1 MSEQRQLDLERE
13 FSSLCPE
20 DAFKTKEISPSELK
34 FHSMALNHPNTTG
47 WNVQSSSEVSPD
59 GRAFRAETV
68 AKTDGMEKID
78 GGKVEFKGHNEQ
90 RSSGSHQGDDKNF
103 VKKSAE
109 SSKTHLE
116 EKVVTGDENSRRSEV
131 RMSSTTS
138 SSSSKV
144 VQSSSTT
151 DYDNENFSDNS
162 KYFDDLKRD
171 QARKAQSYQQEIKQ
185 NQQSDLKQNHQVVD
199 QRRRE
204 TEQHINNRE
213 ERSVHNSVQAHE
225 TREVSKNYVDM
236 DKASPEYQRHVQYLM
251 SQPGEVV
258 SNTVE
263 YIKPNV
269 KMITTVKHLPDGT
282 IVRSK
287 RYETEEINSAG
298 SNHGNIQTAAR
309 PDKVEK
315 STGSTRRPSAD
326 VVDNFSTVPRS
337 TDLQSQEAKFSTVKK
352 SHQKFSTESKSQT
365 IHETK
370 ERSDVPESSVR
381 HFHPDSLHQPPTDSN
396 TPRTEMP
403 PHSKNTVEY
412 NEPIYQ
418 EKQPRNSQDIKQNL
432 KELHVPTEEGEMI
445 IVTSEK
451 RRDVK
456 QQSKSERIVEREVI
470 IDEAHQQNERYRQI
484 ANRPSE
490 HPNSPQ
496 YTISKAQPNVSP
508 RSHKVREQP
517 EPIIPHSSVHVD
529 DNVSIASS
537 EKSYTNKRNFTSE
550 FEITPSRTPSSAEPV
565 VNDNWKV
572 PVTSQGSRNIPVI
585 ERDIPNNAS
594 QKYPKMRDTKPIP
607 STSPVKKP
615 GSTTVEATRNVI
627 QKEKELDAA
636 HRAFAASLRGPSAVD
651 SRRESYSDT
660 QKHTPRSSIS
670 SNKTFRRDMREGS
683 NDSTAPSDHSRITT
697 NTVTKPTS
705 SRHTPTKHTVHT
717 TKKDHNLDDTNDV
730 TYSPRNTKS
739 PSPSKSVTS
748 TSSATRMSKTIPRD
762 VPKPDN
768 QSSKPVNSIPL
779 SINVPLTSLSKSAI
793 KSDNFAIHPR
803 LSQSDAIEEPC
814 IKKTYYL
821 LGPSDSLATQ
831 QTAEKPS
838 STTSALNSRVRTNSK
853 TKIPFDN
860 DNPAEFH
867 SQPLSEPPRKTTP
880 NDKTL
885 SKHILSAEPK
895 TPVSD
900 IETLSI
906 TSTDFKHDRKVS
918 PQTSEYG
925 VPEFQIMNEDVD
937 SSPQTYTKMRTR
949 KSMTPSDKTS
959 DNYVVGTVESSKSS
973 PNKPRQTSGNMTS
986 SKPINQKP
994 SVENCPKIGTVRNQ
1008 RNEKS
1013 NPQSSPKKVAQIT
1026 NKKTS
1031 PKENLHSSNSKY
1043 IRNDK
1048 QEKFINQTII
1058 KKPLKKPD
1066 SYNAEIGI
1074 MSNETPSKTKG
1085 LRTPANEKTPQHH
1098 LQNGINQKPLSNG
1111 NEKMPKEKYPSDQF
1125 EQINQQSL
1133 SEQTLLVDDYEV
1145 TGITHESPEAQDN
1158 YYDREGFNREFQDIE
1173 KYSDSNLSDREKSPE
1188 FLESTKT
1195 FRSSNISKNIE
1206 NSKFIN
1212 QERFLTDVT
1221 HDNNQTMKS
1230 KKFDNKSLS
1239 YTQPE
1244 IDSYRSK
1251 EPSPKK
1257 DTENIQI
1264 SSHQMKLTGST
1275 DRNKKQDSSE
1285 KSVKTVFK
1293 DDKIHEDKF
1302 SDMNKPDKTYENLDN
1317 EKEPFDLPKTQ
1328 TRSPIPQEKPK
1339 ICKVDTE
1346 FPVEPSGQT
1355 SMEYKFRYD
1364 SDNVKR
1370 PTTKPTEQATNE
1382 QYTDDEDGNNLK
1394 DNSTKSSTLKTN
1406 LTTTEELPKYKKPDT
1421 VSSSVTKMIET
1432 FESSARSTKYDN
1444 DIKNN
1449 DEKVQKQPFVNN
1461 LDIEENPSEQFPLE
1475 EAADG
1480 LLLSKLSEPSI
1491 SIQQTSNFR
1500 KKGVSHRETFEE
1512 RCRQILG
1519 MEDYGNVHGTFKNR
1533 SRPSTE
1539 PGDNV
1544 DDNNLELQ
1552 INLVDSVNDDDKRE
1566 KHPKPSVERDFK
1578 TNEVNS
1584 ADYKT
1589 GARVPFESDRLNKRK
1604 SLDSQVQSTDN
1615 SCENTDDSEYGGQKK
1630 PVNSETTPENYNY
1643 YNKTEQEAEI
1653 SPKQVSRK
1661 SHIITS
1667 RKNKIDKLSKTPA
1680 SSSKT
1685 SKSTK
1690 NISVM
1695 KPVRKSST
1703 EQVTHAD
1710 VPAKTDDVDNSLP
1723 DPDCESYLSRRRSSN
1738 ISVNT
1743 EIIIDHTAPNNSTD
1757 GGVKGPQILNRH
1769 DSKNTNSCTLKE
1781 KIAQRNLITERK
1793 DSAPVN
1799 RVTRSL
1805 KDLKVSRS
1813 SSEKIIKITGKPSE
1827 KTAATVSSE
1836 RRPKKC
1842 FATKTINLAAEDRL
1856 SLSSKDMENVV
1867 IDIQHAKS
1875 SREASPDKI
1884 VPTPVPIEVDVG
1896 KPRYP
1901 DLVQEPEDE
1910 PRNKSIEK
1918 NIPIFEEETNAYV
1931 RCHVSEVNL
1940 QNQTNVTDS
1949 HLVDTQ
1955 HEPDDSPSVVM
1966 TDDDECLLTVQEK
1979 VSKFSQASEEIRKPK
1994 SISKPYNKI
2003 TNASKVGKTDDKE
2016 LFVSHDK
2023 RNLDSVP
2030 ITEGSTFE
2038 TLNINANISDG
2049 VLRELSTTVK
2059 LAPSTPQKSPEL
2071 VRHISKHMTTSY
2083 QAEEDLEEIERNS
2096 KQSVNITKNSVP
2108 QKLEKFSV
2116 DDSKDKMIP
2125 HTATHTN
2132 EIEMRRQNDILSR
2145 PSVFQARLAPRP
2157 NSMPAPTEARKSQ
2170 IARHVIDDI
2179 ESDYKRHIDGKPVS
2193 KDEELNENLGQ
2204 AHLTH
2209 KTPKSPSPTE
2219 QNFPRDV
2226 SFKHQQSIETRVS
2239 SNSINQ
2245 SLKKSELPGNQVT
2258 DYPNVSSTHPQ
2269 HSGADM
2275 SAKMVLDTAKPVS
2288 KYTNGSV
2295 TSRRNIFENHITM
2308 SKTNKKL
2315 DSSAPLFAGKRPSYM
2330 DHTKSS
2336 LEHTRRDSL
2345 EINKSNFLRKLSRD
2359 DETHTQ
2365 NERATAV
2372 KFDIP
2377 QAVGKAINL
2386 TGDVGEETN
2395 VEQIFDITILEQ
2407 MLEETTSYELRR
2419 RIRAQIRLVRKDST
2433 NDDNYKTTS
2442 HITNFDLSDKE
2453 FSDSIIESERS
2464 NSPKHKTIRSDLKK
2478 EIRQETDSQKVV
2490 GKVKSITSETVDS
2503 NDVEVSKSLK
2513 NPKYSSPHVSSNLG
2527 KPYPSQSA
2535 DSNPDRRNLRKT
2547 HEVCTSSQRR
2557 SPSPKSPER
2566 SLDGKHSR
2574 EFHLESQKTKESNVS
2589 TRSRSQH
2596 NKSPEIYADRHSRE
2610 TMSGN
2615 QKMQQENVSSHSGI
2629 QRNRYSER
2637 KPDSCNSNHIN
2648 IEAQKLSE
2656 KNFTSESRSQSKKQ
2670 SQHSHDGYDS
2680 YDSTSEMKERSI
2692 SPESRSL
2699 TRKLSERNS
2708 DYLQAHSCTLECQK
2722 IAQTNVCPQLPIQSK
2737 RSPKQSPDR
2746 SNVRQA
2752 TADTRKL
2759 HDRKVGSQ
2767 SETQFKKS
2775 PERGPFSSKPRKISP
2790 SGPQSKR
2797 SPERTS
2803 DCSKLQYG
2811 SPSRSQPIKSRERSP
2826 DHNDNKATLWE
2837 QTTTN
2842 RRNTSPPSRSQHHPK
2857 ESLPFAPNHSAKEVN
2872 VSRTVS
2878 PDAKRAVTTREHTIS
2893 SQQKIQRVSSG
2904 SPENVSST
2912 AKSNVRQEYGLKK
2925 TAKQKYETDSKI
2937 DAKVPIWVNRS
2948 NVLKPK
2954 ASRKSTPANGEAP
2967 TIYNKTA
2974 KTTFTQKEI
2983 STKQE
2988 QDSVISSYGIGP
3000 TDENGLP
3007 LFGIKALKKK
3017 PTLKPSDITEEV
3029 TGYVIE
3035 ERSYSDNKTA
3045 PIKQRQEFYY
3055 STNPNQL
3062 KQLTNQISEKKS
3074 TYQDNYM
3081 LDRKDDEF
3089 SGTANITYVSHSR
3102 ENEKNDKNLYRETSP
3117 NLKKDRSDFYQTSE
3131 EDNYKISTMDDD
3143 DSDPYQ
3149 SYHIIDDNESARET
3163 DEIQQV
3169 FTTTTKSFLNS
3180 EEKVMHNVSDVL
3192 ELMKNADNVVEE
3204 GDTASD
3210 QEARALLNKFLGA
3223 SIIMKGAEAATSQIY
3238 QKNNTTDD
3246 SNRLERQ
3253 EVKIIRKTKTKTGNS
3268 SSSVSRTTCD
3278 LEEIWDEYIL
3288 KELLDQAKT
3297 YEERRKIRARLR
3309 ELMAEREERNSQS
3322 DKLSESE
3329 VEKKVVVQ
3337 EEEEQEE
3344 EEEEEDETSASESE
3358 EVIEESSPDIKEKE
3372 TSTID
3377 LKSEQRSEQI
3387 HDRINL
3393 VKLFN
3398 DNDDPK
3404 VNHKY
3409 TVKEVEIKAG
3419 TKEPKQNTLDINSA
3433 DCASSS
3439 SMSYAKN
3446 KFFAATNCNAAFSKP
3461 YLGKDTQKCDDTV
3474 LLHTLGVPQKE
3485 DSGTESG
3492 EDLRLLCNH
3501 LQITNNSNIIDDVTS
3516 ALKRLER
3523 YLNDGSDI
3531 TAVDSEKRRVLLALV
3546 SRLQAALKSPEKL
3559 AEIAAAMSEIDDANK
3574 IVYGETSSP
3583 EADSHRS
3590 NNKHRLGKRRGRAN
3604 RHTIDVTREEL
3615 ADARRYMLDME
3626 TMESFSPG
3634 IEVSTDAQYQ
3644 CFSAPRKLSYDGA
3657 MNEQNSTNYSILS
3670 QCKTNS
3676 VENAPKPNWVNHNK
3690 LYTYPVA
3697 NTSETSQP
3705 ISGNYLLN
3713 INKNLSE
3720 RVVKQTSWPP
3730 EDSQETNCYE
3740 NSPVKSVRFS
3750 NKKYLMKRA
3759 NTIDIPKAKKHSNGE
3774 YYDSEDDDKSRSIG
3788 LKRTIQVDIKKPVG
3802 NVVPPFEPKTENDRK
3817 FLSFINKH
3825 SDRPSLSWNTSRPV
3839 SNWSNKFGSLKHT
3852 FEVGATPTPT
3862 ANKPPQ
3868 APGHVSNKNHWN
3880 KYTSNHE
3887 ISQAQPTFTETRRRL
3902 DQKRLEIQSRE
3913 RDAVHPVLKPIALI
3927 NQFKHAPNS
3936 GFKHVDST
3944 ECKKTSTY
3952 KPEPQMTANSNVK
3965 TWKSPPPRSENHS
3978 TFSPPLSSEFNAP
3991 KIVYSNPDF
4000 YAKRNML
4007 EERSINDGVS
4017 QVQRHNSLRSS
4028 NLNKL
4033 QIDEKK
4039 KRPSLPNTADPFVGQ
4054 QIPSLQNM
4062 QRNVSNFSSMPAMKN
4077 ISLPYGTLSTN
4088 AYASQP
4094 CLSAAVEND
4103 MSDTLNR
4110 VREDSLTNPKAIPLI
4125 LTLANPLYCPDMAPA
4140 DVNEISR
4147 ASKSLQ
4153 NNELTHSVQT
4163 SDSPRT
4169 SNHLTEYHAISKV
4182 MGKPQCQ
4189 TAVTIGKRTAYRND
4203 EDMFSKNSASAK
4215 NLLTTM
4221 KNIAKSNGES
4231 KPFKGIVFSPKVE
4244 IPQEDDSAYAE
4255 VNGVNYEDNRKS
4267 SLHHDQHTP
4276 KLTSTSGQTLGSFE
4290 PQSMV
4295 SRVGPSISYRS
4306 EEGNQTEKPRLTSD
4320 VNCDTSY
4327 VVYNNVS
4334 APSTSWFSQSSVIDE
4349 NKTFRDNGDM
4359 LKNVKEKDKQQ
4370 IINYENSL
4378 NTSQT
4383 QLKRGTPH
4391 YTATSTVN
4399 QSKTPYQSVQPV
4411 LANHLS
4417 HITKSNIPVELQ
4429 KGQEHKSS
4437 HIYDDRIIMT
4447 HSEHQPDPRSVY
4459 ISATAPDTPD
4469 IVKSSLPKDDSQ
4481 VILKKFGP
4489 PQRHHYMPNA
4499 YQNPYNNNI
4508 KSQSTATNTSSSKYV
4523 YKKPQEQHNKIE
4535 QNVPCSETMAED
4547 FIPRNIV
4554 YNNVY
4559 NFTLMSK
4566 RQDNENII
4574 PNNHLRSIKL
4584 RKCDSWNQIPELS
4597 NAHCNNTSATF
4608 KSISTVESSEL
4619 KRSKSGHNLAAPKM
4633 FEAGINKAE
4642 IREKQKTVAA
4652 YFSGQKSPTY
4662 QVANQAE
4669 TQAVQMRK
4677 SSVNRNKANEKFT
4690 ANRKS
4695 YVASSPTVFPIGC
4708 SGGSAL
4714 SRSATMPHIAN
4725 LNLLDESNVE
4735 DAFEQLIMGS

>member
-1 MSEQRQLDLERE
+1 MSDQRQLDLERE

-20 DAFKTKEISPSELK
+20 DSFKTKELSPSELK

-90 RSSGSHQGDDKNF
+90 CSSGSHQGDDKNF

-171 QARKAQSYQQEIKQ
+171 QSRKAQSYQQEIKQ
-185 NQQSDLKQNHQVVD
+185 NQQSDIKQNHQVVD

-204 TEQHINNRE
+204 TEQHINNRQ

-287 RYETEEINSAG
+287 RYETEEVNSSG
-298 SNHGNIQTAAR
+298 SNHGNVQTPTR
-309 PDKVEK
+309 PDKIEK
-315 STGSTRRPSAD
+315 PIGSTRRPSAD
-326 VVDNFSTVPRS
+326 VVDNFSNAPRS
-337 TDLQSQEAKFSTVKK
+337 IDLQSQEAKFSTVKK

-365 IHETK
+365 IHESK

-381 HFHPDSLHQPPTDSN
+381 HFHPESSRQPSTDSS
-396 TPRTEMP
+396 TPQMEMP
-403 PHSKNTVEY
+403 PRFKNTVEY
-412 NEPIYQ
+412 TEPIYQ
-418 EKQPRNSQDIKQNL
+418 EKQPLNSQDTKQNI
-432 KELHVPTEEGEMI
+432 KELHVPTEEGETI

-456 QQSKSERIVEREVI
+456 QQSKSERIVETEVI

-484 ANRPSE
+484 GNRPSE

-496 YTISKAQPNVSP
+496 YTMSKAQPNISP

-537 EKSYTNKRNFTSE
+537 EKLYTNKRNFTSE
-550 FEITPSRTPSSAEPV
+550 FEITPSLTPSSAEPV
-565 VNDNWKV
+565 VTDNWKA

-585 ERDIPNNAS
+585 ERDIPNDGS
-594 QKYPKMRDTKPIP
+594 QKQPTMRDTKPTL

-615 GSTTVEATRNVI
+615 GSTTAEATRNII

-717 TKKDHNLDDTNDV
+717 TKKDHYLDDTNDV

-762 VPKPDN
+762 VPKP
-768 QSSKPVNSIPL
+768 
-779 SINVPLTSLSKSAI
+779 
-793 KSDNFAIHPR
+793 
-803 LSQSDAIEEPC
+803 
-814 IKKTYYL
+814 
-821 LGPSDSLATQ
+821 
-831 QTAEKPS
+831 EKPS

-918 PQTSEYG
+918 PQISEYG

-937 SSPQTYTKMRTR
+937 SSPQMYTKMRTR

-959 DNYVVGTVESSKSS
+959 DNYKVSAVESPKAS
-973 PNKPRQTSGNMTS
+973 PNKPRQTSGNMTPNKS
-986 SKPINQKP
+986 INQKP
-994 SVENCPKIGTVRNQ
+994 SAENCQKNGTIRNQ
-1008 RNEKS
+1008 RNDKS

-1031 PKENLHSSNSKY
+1031 SPKENLSSSSSKY
-1043 IRNDK
+1043 IRNEK
-1048 QEKFINQTII
+1048 QEKFTNQTII
-1058 KKPLKKPD
+1058 KKPLRKPD
-1066 SYNAEIGI
+1066 SYNAEIAI

-1085 LRTPANEKTPQHH
+1085 LRTPANRKSPEHH
-1098 LQNGINQKPLSNG
+1098 FQNGINQKPLSNG
-1111 NEKMPKEKYPSDQF
+1111 NEKVPKEKYPSDQF
-1125 EQINQQSL
+1125 EQIDQQSL
-1133 SEQTLLVDDYEV
+1133 SEETLLVDEYEV
-1145 TGITHESPEAQDN
+1145 TGRIHETPEAQDN
-1158 YYDREGFNREFQDIE
+1158 YYDRQGFNREFQDFD
-1173 KYSDSNLSDREKSPE
+1173 KYSDSNLSDREKSPK
-1188 FLESTKT
+1188 FSESTKT
-1195 FRSSNISKNIE
+1195 FRSANISKNIE

-1221 HDNNQTMKS
+1221 HDNDQTMNL
-1230 KKFDNKSLS
+1230 KKIDNKSLS

-1244 IDSYRSK
+1244 IDSYRRK

-1264 SSHQMKLTGST
+1264 SSHQIKLTGST
-1275 DRNKKQDSSE
+1275 DRNKKEDSSE
-1285 KSVKTVFK
+1285 KSIKTTVK
-1293 DDKIHEDKF
+1293 DDRTHEDK
-1302 SDMNKPDKTYENLDN
+1302 SSYMKKPDETHEYLEN
-1317 EKEPFDLPKTQ
+1317 EKETFNLPKTQ

-1339 ICKVDTE
+1339 ICKMDTD
-1346 FPVEPSGQT
+1346 FTQKTPVEPSGQT
-1355 SMEYKFRYD
+1355 SMEYKFYHD
-1364 SDNVKR
+1364 ADNIKR
-1370 PTTKPTEQATNE
+1370 PTSKPTEKATNE

-1394 DNSTKSSTLKTN
+1394 DNSTKPTILKTN

-1421 VSSSVTKMIET
+1421 VSSSVIKMIET
-1432 FESSARSTKYDN
+1432 FETSAGSTKYDN

-1449 DEKVQKQPFVNN
+1449 HEKVQKQPFVNN
-1461 LDIEENPSEQFPLE
+1461 LEIEGNSGEQVPLE

-1480 LLLSKLSEPSI
+1480 LLLSKASEPSN
-1491 SIQQTSNFR
+1491 SIQHKSNFR

-1519 MEDYGNVHGTFKNR
+1519 MEDYGTVHGTFKNR

-1539 PGDNV
+1539 PGDDM
-1544 DDNNLELQ
+1544 DDKNLELE
-1552 INLVDSVNDDDKRE
+1552 INLVDSVHDDDNRE
-1566 KHPKPSVERDFK
+1566 KYPKPSVEKDFK
-1578 TNEVNS
+1578 PSEMNA

-1589 GARVPFESDRLNKRK
+1589 GARVPFETDRLSKRK
-1604 SLDSQVQSTDN
+1604 SLDSQVRETESPDN

-1630 PVNSETTPENYNY
+1630 TLDYEKTPENSNY
-1643 YNKTEQEAEI
+1643 YNKTEQKAEI

-1667 RKNKIDKLSKTPA
+1667 RKNKIDKPSKTLASPSKTP
-1680 SSSKT
+1680 
-1685 SKSTK
+1685 KSTK
-1690 NISVM
+1690 NVSVI
-1695 KPVRKSST
+1695 KPVRST
-1703 EQVTHAD
+1703 EQVTHID
-1710 VPAKTDDVDNSLP
+1710 VPSKTDDVDNGLP

-1743 EIIIDHTAPNNSTD
+1743 EIIIDHTAPNMSTD
-1757 GGVKGPQILNRH
+1757 GGVKGPQTLNRH

-1827 KTAATVSSE
+1827 KIAPTVSSE

-1842 FATKTINLAAEDRL
+1842 FATKTINLASEDRL
-1856 SLSSKDMENVV
+1856 SLSSKDMENVI

-1884 VPTPVPIEVDVG
+1884 VPTPVPTELDVG

-1949 HLVDTQ
+1949 HFMDIPY
-1955 HEPDDSPSVVM
+1955 EPDNSPSIVM

-1994 SISKPYNKI
+1994 SISKPYNK
-2003 TNASKVGKTDDKE
+2003 TANASKVDKTDDKE
-2016 LFVSHDK
+2016 FFVSHDK
-2023 RNLDSVP
+2023 RNLDSAPV
-2030 ITEGSTFE
+2030 TEGSTFE

-2083 QAEEDLEEIERNS
+2083 QAEEDLEEIESNS
-2096 KQSVNITKNSVP
+2096 KKSVHVTKNLVP
-2108 QKLEKFSV
+2108 QKLEKFSP
-2116 DDSKDKMIP
+2116 DDLKDKMIP
-2125 HTATHTN
+2125 HTASHTTD
-2132 EIEMRRQNDILSR
+2132 IEMRRQNDILSR

-2157 NSMPAPTEARKSQ
+2157 NSMPVPTEARTSQ
-2170 IARHVIDDI
+2170 IARHVVDDI
-2179 ESDYKRHIDGKPVS
+2179 ESDYKRHIGGKPVS
-2193 KDEELNENLGQ
+2193 KDAEPKEKLGQ
-2204 AHLTH
+2204 VHLTH
-2209 KTPKSPSPTE
+2209 KTPKSPSPTK
-2219 QNFPRDV
+2219 QNFPTDV
-2226 SFKHQQSIETRVS
+2226 SFKHQQSIETKVS
-2239 SNSINQ
+2239 SSSINQ
-2245 SLKKSELPGNQVT
+2245 SLKKSEAPGNQVT

-2269 HSGADM
+2269 HSDADI
-2275 SAKMVLDTAKPVS
+2275 SAKMVLDTAKPVP

-2345 EINKSNFLRKLSRD
+2345 EVNKSNFLRKPSRD

-2365 NERATAV
+2365 NERATSV

-2386 TGDVGEETN
+2386 TGDVGEEVN
-2395 VEQIFDITILEQ
+2395 VEEIFDINVLEQ
-2407 MLEETTSYELRR
+2407 MLEESTSYELRR
-2419 RIRAQIRLVRKDST
+2419 RIRAQIRLLRKDST
-2433 NDDNYKTTS
+2433 NDENYKTNS
-2442 HITNFDLSDKE
+2442 HITSFEQSDKE
-2453 FSDSIIESERS
+2453 FGDSRIESERS
-2464 NSPKHKTIRSDLKK
+2464 HSPKHKMIRSDLKK
-2478 EIRQETDSQKVV
+2478 EIRQETDSQTVV
-2490 GKVKSITSETVDS
+2490 GKVKSFTFETVDS

-2513 NPKYSSPHVSSNLG
+2513 NPKYSSPHISSNV
-2527 KPYPSQSA
+2527 KKTYPSQSP
-2535 DSNPDRRNLRKT
+2535 DSSPDRRNSRKT

-2566 SLDGKHSR
+2566 RFDDKSLR
-2574 EFHLESQKTKESNVS
+2574 EFQLESQRMKESNVS
-2589 TRSRSQH
+2589 TYSRSQH
-2596 NKSPEIYADRHSRE
+2596 NKSSEIDADRHSRE
-2610 TMSGN
+2610 PMQKH
-2615 QKMQQENVSSHSGI
+2615 QKMQQGNVSPRSGT

-2637 KPDSCNSNHIN
+2637 KLDGCNSNHVS

-2656 KNFTSESRSQSKKQ
+2656 KNFTSESRSQLKKQ
-2670 SQHSHDGYDS
+2670 SQHSHNGYDS
-2680 YDSTSEMKERSI
+2680 YDSASEMKDRSI

-2708 DYLQAHSCTLECQK
+2708 DYQQTHSCTLECQK
-2722 IAQTNVCPQLPIQSK
+2722 IAQSNVCPQLTIQSK

-2746 SNVRQA
+2746 SNIREA

-2759 HDRKVGSQ
+2759 HDRKVSSQ

-2775 PERGPFSSKPRKISP
+2775 PERSPSSSKARKISP

-2797 SPERTS
+2797 SPERSS
-2803 DCSKLQYG
+2803 DCSKVQYA
-2811 SPSRSQPIKSRERSP
+2811 SPPKSQPIKSRELSP
-2826 DHNDNKATLWE
+2826 DHNDSKANLWE
-2837 QTTTN
+2837 QKIN
-2842 RRNTSPPSRSQHHPK
+2842 RRNVSPPSRSQHPPK
-2857 ESLPFAPNHSAKEVN
+2857 ENLSFVPDHSAKEVN
-2872 VSRTVS
+2872 ISRTVS
-2878 PDAKRAVTTREHTIS
+2878 PDAKRAVTMREHTIS
-2893 SQQKIQRVSSG
+2893 SQQKIQRVISG

-2912 AKSNVRQEYGLKK
+2912 PKSNVRQEYVLKK
-2925 TAKQKYETDSKI
+2925 TAKQKYETDSKT

-2954 ASRKSTPANGEAP
+2954 ASRKSTPANAEVP

-3074 TYQDNYM
+3074 TYQDNYI
-3081 LDRKDDEF
+3081 LNRKDDEKSMKEF
-3089 SGTANITYVSHSR
+3089 SGSENIAYVSHSR

-3131 EDNYKISTMDDD
+3131 EDNYKISTMTTDDD

-3149 SYHIIDDNESARET
+3149 IYHTINDNESARET
-3163 DEIQQV
+3163 DEIQQI
-3169 FTTTTKSFLNS
+3169 FTSTTKSFLNS

-3246 SNRLERQ
+3246 SNRLEHQ

-3309 ELMAEREERNSQS
+3309 ELMAEREEKNSQS

-3337 EEEEQEE
+3337 EEEE
-3344 EEEEEDETSASESE
+3344 EEEEDETSASESAK
-3358 EVIEESSPDIKEKE
+3358 VIEESSADNKKKE

-3398 DNDDPK
+3398 DNNDDPK
-3404 VNHKY
+3404 IID

-3419 TKEPKQNTLDINSA
+3419 IKEPIQNTVDINSV

-3461 YLGKDTQKCDDTV
+3461 FLGKDTQKCDDTV

-3604 RHTIDVTREEL
+3604 RHTIGVTREEL

-3634 IEVSTDAQYQ
+3634 IDVSTDAQYQ

-3657 MNEQNSTNYSILS
+3657 MNEQNATNYSILS
-3670 QCKTNS
+3670 QCKTNN
-3676 VENAPKPNWVNHNK
+3676 VENAPKPNWINHNK
-3690 LYTYPVA
+3690 LYTYPAA

-3713 INKNLSE
+3713 INKNRSE

-3730 EDSQETNCYE
+3730 EDSQEMNSYE

-3759 NTIDIPKAKKHSNGE
+3759 NTIDIPKVKKHSNGE
-3774 YYDSEDDDKSRSIG
+3774 YYDSEDDDKSRFIG

-3825 SDRPSLSWNTSRPV
+3825 SDRPSLSWNSSRPV

-3852 FEVGATPTPT
+3852 FEVGATATAT

-3887 ISQAQPTFTETRRRL
+3887 INQTQPIFAETRRRL
-3902 DQKRLEIQSRE
+3902 DQKRLDMQSRE
-3913 RDAVHPVLKPIALI
+3913 RDAMHPVLKPIAMI

-3944 ECKKTSTY
+3944 EFKKTSTY
-3952 KPEPQMTANSNVK
+3952 NPDPQLTTNGNVN
-3965 TWKSPPPRSENHS
+3965 TWKSPPPRSENYS
-3978 TFSPPLSSEFNAP
+3978 TFSPPLSLEFNAP

-4017 QVQRHNSLRSS
+4017 QIQRHNSLRSS

-4033 QIDEKK
+4033 QLDEKK
-4039 KRPSLPNTADPFVGQ
+4039 KRPSLPNTGDPFAGQ
-4054 QIPSLQNM
+4054 HIPSLQNI
-4062 QRNVSNFSSMPAMKN
+4062 QQNVSNFSSMPATKN
-4077 ISLPYGTLSTN
+4077 ISLPYGSLSTN
-4088 AYASQP
+4088 TYASQP

-4110 VREDSLTNPKAIPLI
+4110 FREDSLTNPKAIPLI
-4125 LTLANPLYCPDMAPA
+4125 LTLDNPLYCPDMTAA
-4140 DVNEISR
+4140 DLNVNSR

-4153 NNELTHSVQT
+4153 NNELTHNVQT
-4163 SDSPRT
+4163 SDNPRT
-4169 SNHLTEYHAISKV
+4169 GTHLTEYHAISKV

-4203 EDMFSKNSASAK
+4203 EEMFNKNSDSAK

-4231 KPFKGIVFSPKVE
+4231 KQFKGIVFSPKVE
-4244 IPQEDDSAYAE
+4244 IHQDDDSAYSEA
-4255 VNGVNYEDNRKS
+4255 NGVNSEDNRNS
-4267 SLHHDQHTP
+4267 SLHHDQHIS
-4276 KLTSTSGQTLGSFE
+4276 KLTSTSGQTMDSFE

-4295 SRVGPSISYRS
+4295 SRTGPSISYRY
-4306 EEGNQTEKPRLTSD
+4306 EQGNQTDKSSLTSD

-4334 APSTSWFSQSSVIDE
+4334 APNTSWVAKSSIIDE

-4359 LKNVKEKDKQQ
+4359 LKNVKQSDKQQ

-4378 NTSQT
+4378 NTSQS
-4383 QLKRGTPH
+4383 QLKRATPH

-4399 QSKTPYQSVQPV
+4399 QSKIPYQSVQPV

-4417 HITKSNIPVELQ
+4417 HFTKSNIPAELQ

-4437 HIYDDRIIMT
+4437 NIYNDRIIMT
-4447 HSEHQPDPRSVY
+4447 HTEPQSDQRSVY

-4499 YQNPYNNNI
+4499 YQNPYNNSI
-4508 KSQSTATNTSSSKYV
+4508 KSPSTATNTSTKEKHQQQQQATTSTTAETITGTTDDGTVVTSTTKVTTRTVAGTAVKPLSPFAKFKQLDTQNSQQQTVKYSTIN
-4523 YKKPQEQHNKIE
+4523 NK
-4535 QNVPCSETMAED
+4535 
-4547 FIPRNIV
+4547 
-4554 YNNVY
+4554 NN
-4559 NFTLMSK
+4559 K
-4566 RQDNENII
+4566 QQQQQRGE
-4574 PNNHLRSIKL
+4574 
-4584 RKCDSWNQIPELS
+4584 
-4597 NAHCNNTSATF
+4597 
-4608 KSISTVESSEL
+4608 STVSPTTTVGNNAPIFQFTDPALNARAATVKEQLLQWCQSKTMEYENVQITNFSTSWSDGLAFCALIHHFLPGAFDYNQLTPQNRRKNFEL
-4619 KRSKSGHNLAAPKM
+4619 AFTVADEK
-4633 FEAGINKAE
+4633 AGIA
-4642 IREKQKTVAA
+4642 
-4652 YFSGQKSPTY
+4652 P
-4662 QVANQAE
+4662 
-4669 TQAVQMRK
+4669 
-4677 SSVNRNKANEKFT
+4677 
-4690 ANRKS
+4690 
-4695 YVASSPTVFPIGC
+4695 
-4708 SGGSAL
+4708 
-4714 SRSATMPHIAN
+4714 
-4725 LNLLDESNVE
+4725 LLDVE
-4735 DAFEQLIMGS
+4735 DMVAMKRPDWKCVFVYVQSVYRRFRNCQ